1 MKRLL
6 ALSLLSLAL
15 AGCDKPAQSTSQA
28 SPAPG
33 QCAKDIDC
41 KGDRICESGQ
51 CVSPGAPSSLA
62 ARPQPAAELAPAA
75 PSVAYQAVL
84 VGDEGAGPFSI
95 SYMELGTA
103 LNYQSR
109 AGVMNVMEYVVED
122 PEATGYVA
130 IEKAYS
136 FGPSKYVLIV
146 STGESGNSCP
156 ATTYAV
162 SFDTASE
169 SVDGKTSIDGCSET
183 VEAMSEGNKLT
194 IKKEGETTVVFNG
207 IVK

>member
-6 ALSLLSLAL
+6 ALSLLSLVI
-15 AGCDKPAQSTSQA
+15 AGCDKPGEATSQA
-28 SPAPG
+28 SQAPG
-33 QCAKDIDC
+33 QCAKDTDC

-51 CVSPGAPSSLA
+51 CMSPGTQNSLSA
-62 ARPQPAAELAPAA
+62 KTQPAVELAPAA

-84 VGDEGAGPFSI
+84 VDGDGAGPFTI
-95 SYMELGTA
+95 SHMEIGTA

-109 AGVMNVMEYVVED
+109 AGVMNIMEYVVED
-122 PEATGYVA
+122 AEATGYVA

-146 STGESGNSCP
+146 STGEFGNSCP

-169 SVDGKTSIDGCSET
+169 SVDGKTSIAGCSEI

-194 IKKEGETTVVFNG
+194 VKKDGEATVVFNG